1 MDNSTTIS
9 ISVSKGSINEEMS
22 MYRASMEDA
31 DRQLADGVSED
42 AISNESIC
50 KGDEILDTY
59 KVTSGAIR
67 GGMGSVWRV
76 HHKGW
81 GIDLAMKRPQ
91 PKFFA
96 EASKRRKEEFV
107 SECENWIDL
116 GLHANIVSCYYVRE
130 IGGVPSI
137 FSEWMDGGSLRD
149 RIRDGSLYEGEPEQV
164 QKRVLDLAIQAAR
177 GLSYSHEKGLIHQD
191 MKPGNLLLSSGWDA
205 KVADFGLAKARSQ
218 ISGPSGYTREYCPK
232 EQAQGETPAPWMDV
246 YAWALTVLEMYAGER
261 LWNTGE
267 EAKYRAAE
275 IMDSCKV
282 PMPSE
287 MRSLLT
293 RCIGAEES
301 AGAKRRSGGV
311 GFFGRIL
318 GRKEKITIPD
328 FAQII
333 PELEEIYKKTAER
346 AYSRPVPDSVADTA
360 DSLNNKALSFLD
372 LHQEEK
378 AEILWEEALAMNP
391 AHSSSN
397 YNLSLHLLRSEKKY
411 LYEIERQKAGSRVL
425 ENTDLHLL
433 RQEIGSVPSMWANP
447 SGETLEFYS
456 DFIHA
461 ALSGNSILIA
471 YCNDNEAFEAAGPVI
486 KRADKETGK
495 ILETDEMAEIRSLEV
510 DVHRVLIRPG
520 ADLAIVLLDNDT
532 AALYDI
538 KEKRVIGI
546 SEENEGFTDANDYCF
561 SRDGSLLWGFNAAY
575 RDFVVLIPSMRI
587 HYLDLSWYLVCR
599 PRKGGLLF
607 RKLQN
612 SDTLYL
618 MESSGEFRKVFDF
631 EKPLAEVPC
640 IEVDCEPYPFLCYTY
655 EGSKDSFVLD
665 SDFQKIPVSKEF
677 ASKLNYIRFYDEGS
691 RILYAYPHL
700 TDPKK
705 KDPISYNERLVLWDL
720 KREARL
726 CTTNT
731 LRSVEEYSNV
741 KPDFD
746 PEGRELVL
754 CEMNSVAHHF
764 FHWYSVVLPDAPK
777 DTVPASYRLSQ
788 IKSFSERTKEQE
800 ALAEAKRTFDRCLD
814 SGDRERALAVFR
826 RCRDIPGF
834 SGSDNARSMEER
846 LNAVCQ
852 KSDLRIVFPA
862 GSVAAPPECVL
873 DGSEEVYVVGASGAN
888 GAGGANGAS
897 GANGLDIS
905 KLYVVYK
912 TEKPEEGI
920 AFSLADGSVIR
931 HISLPGN
938 TVYTTV
944 RNDRIYAFE
953 KNLKCKV
960 YDFKGNL
967 TDAYESNPVN
977 SGTVVIHDLDV
988 DGKKLLYSKV
998 EGSDFLASDQV
1009 YVREL
1014 ASGSTESFT
1023 QRFHGEPFR
1032 FLQDGTVLYPKFE
1045 FDDDYQLM
1053 GYPYIISELIRFDL
1067 RKWKTV
1073 RTYRIYE
1080 EIKMF
1085 KNCRIGMNQD
1095 RSMFYPEMD
1104 YLDTEVGGE
1113 GRLIY
1118 AFDTDGDDDFCINS
1132 VACASREEEQ
1142 ASREQGRASRERGQA
1157 SREQGQASRDQGQV
1171 IMLPG
1176 GRFFGGCGWKE
1187 LWLMDIRDDS
1197 WREKFLEESEDCRL
1211 LFRPD
1216 GLEFY
1221 VQKKADAGG
1230 TGAGGTWKRYRV
1242 EFEYD

>member
-1 MDNSTTIS
+1 MDNSTSIS
-9 ISVSKGSINEEMS
+9 ISLSKGSINEEMS

-59 KVTSGAIR
+59 KVTSDAIL

-149 RIRDGSLYEGEPEQV
+149 RIRDGSLYEGIPDLV
-164 QKRVLDLAIQAAR
+164 QERIIDLAIQAAR
-177 GLSYSHEKGLIHQD
+177 GLCYSHEKGLIHQD

-275 IMDSCKV
+275 FMDSCKV
-282 PMPSE
+282 PMPPE

-301 AGAKRRSGGV
+301 AGAKKRSGGV

-346 AYSRPVPDSVADTA
+346 AYFRPVPDSVADTA

-378 AEILWEEALAMNP
+378 AESLWEEALAMNP
-391 AHSSSN
+391 AHTTSN
-397 YNLSLHLLRSEKKY
+397 YNLDLHLLRSEKKY

-425 ENTDLHLL
+425 ENSDLELL
-433 RQEIGSVPSMWANP
+433 EREIGSVPSMRTDSSA
-447 SGETLEFYS
+447 ETLEFYS

-471 YCNDNEAFEAAGPVI
+471 YCNDNEAFEADGPVI

-495 ILETDEMAEIRSLEV
+495 ILETDEMAEIRALEV
-510 DVHRVLIRPG
+510 DVHRILIRPG
-520 ADLAIVLLDNDT
+520 ADLAIVFLDYDR

-538 KEKRVIGI
+538 DKKKVIRI
-546 SEENEGFTDANDYCF
+546 SEETGYSIYDSFDYAF
-561 SRDGSLLWGFNAAY
+561 SRDGSLLWCCDSLFRVFA
-575 RDFVVLIPSMRI
+575 LQIPSLQIR
-587 HYLDLSWYLVCR
+587 HLESYWFPVCR

-607 RKLQN
+607 RNPQN
-612 SDTLYL
+612 SDALYL

-631 EKPLAEVPC
+631 EKPLAGRLC
-640 IEVDCEPYPFLCYTY
+640 FEVDCDPDPFLCYTY
-655 EGSKDSFVLD
+655 EGSKESFILD
-665 SDFQKIPVSKEF
+665 SDFRKIPVSTEF
-677 ASKLNYIRFYDEGS
+677 VSKLKTVRFYDEGS
-691 RILYAYPHL
+691 RLLYTEPHR
-700 TDPKK
+700 DVQEGQ
-705 KDPISYNERLVLWDL
+705 DYFSNVLVLWDL
-720 KREARL
+720 NKEARL
-726 CTTNT
+726 CTWDTF
-731 LRSVEEYSNV
+731 RSIEDYSNV
-741 KPDFD
+741 KPGFD
-746 PEGRELVL
+746 PQGRELVL
-754 CEMNSVAHHF
+754 CEMNSVEHHF
-764 FHWYSVVLPDAPK
+764 FNWYSVVLPDAPK

-800 ALAEAKRTFDRCLD
+800 VLEEEKRAFDRCFE
-814 SGDRERALAVFR
+814 SGDIRRALAIFR
-826 RCRDIPGF
+826 LCRDIPGF

-852 KSDLRIVFPA
+852 KSDLRIVLPS
-862 GSVAAPPECVL
+862 GSIAAPPECVL
-873 DGSEEVYVVGASGAN
+873 DGSEEVYVVGAGGSGGASGSGGANGAAAPSGAN
-888 GAGGANGAS
+888 GAGGASGPA
-897 GANGLDIS
+897 GANGAAAPN
-905 KLYVVYK
+905 LYVVYK

-920 AFSLADGSVIR
+920 TLSRADGSVVR
-931 HISLPGN
+931 HISLPRN
-938 TVYTTV
+938 TVYTAV
-944 RNDRIYAFE
+944 RNDMIYAFE

-960 YDFKGNL
+960 YDFEGKL

-977 SGTVVIHDLDV
+977 SETVVIHDLDA

-998 EGSDFLASDQV
+998 EGSDFLASDWV

-1014 ASGSTESFT
+1014 ASGATESFT

-1032 FLQDGTVLYPKFE
+1032 FLQDGTVLYPKF
-1045 FDDDYQLM
+1045 DIDDYQLV
-1053 GYPYIISELIRFDL
+1053 GYSYNIKELIRFDL

-1080 EIKMF
+1080 EIMIF

-1095 RSMFYPEMD
+1095 RSMFFPEMD
-1104 YLDTEVGGE
+1104 YYNTENGGQ
-1113 GRLIY
+1113 GRVIY
-1118 AFDTDGDDDFCINS
+1118 AFDTDGDDFCINS
-1132 VACASREEEQ
+1132 VFCASREE
-1142 ASREQGRASRERGQA
+1142 
-1157 SREQGQASRDQGQV
+1157 GQV
-1171 IMLPG
+1171 VILPE
-1176 GRFFGGCGWKE
+1176 GRFIGGCGGKE
-1187 LWLMDIRDDS
+1187 LWFRDIRDDS

-1221 VQKKADAGG
+1221 VQKRADAGG

-1242 EFEYD
+1242 EYEYD

>member
-1 MDNSTTIS
+1 M
-9 ISVSKGSINEEMS
+9 
-22 MYRASMEDA
+22 
-31 DRQLADGVSED
+31 
-42 AISNESIC
+42 
-50 KGDEILDTY
+50 
-59 KVTSGAIR
+59 
-67 GGMGSVWRV
+67 
-76 HHKGW
+76 
-81 GIDLAMKRPQ
+81 
-91 PKFFA
+91 
-96 EASKRRKEEFV
+96 
-107 SECENWIDL
+107 
-116 GLHANIVSCYYVRE
+116 
-130 IGGVPSI
+130 
-137 FSEWMDGGSLRD
+137 
-149 RIRDGSLYEGEPEQV
+149 
-164 QKRVLDLAIQAAR
+164 
-177 GLSYSHEKGLIHQD
+177 
-191 MKPGNLLLSSGWDA
+191 
-205 KVADFGLAKARSQ
+205 
-218 ISGPSGYTREYCPK
+218 
-232 EQAQGETPAPWMDV
+232 
-246 YAWALTVLEMYAGER
+246 
-261 LWNTGE
+261 
-267 EAKYRAAE
+267 
-275 IMDSCKV
+275 
-282 PMPSE
+282 
-287 MRSLLT
+287 
-293 RCIGAEES
+293 
-301 AGAKRRSGGV
+301 
-311 GFFGRIL
+311 
-318 GRKEKITIPD
+318 
-328 FAQII
+328 
-333 PELEEIYKKTAER
+333 
-346 AYSRPVPDSVADTA
+346 
-360 DSLNNKALSFLD
+360 
-372 LHQEEK
+372 
-378 AEILWEEALAMNP
+378 
-391 AHSSSN
+391 
-397 YNLSLHLLRSEKKY
+397 
-411 LYEIERQKAGSRVL
+411 
-425 ENTDLHLL
+425 
-433 RQEIGSVPSMWANP
+433 
-447 SGETLEFYS
+447 
-456 DFIHA
+456 
-461 ALSGNSILIA
+461 
-471 YCNDNEAFEAAGPVI
+471 
-486 KRADKETGK
+486 
-495 ILETDEMAEIRSLEV
+495 
-510 DVHRVLIRPG
+510 
-520 ADLAIVLLDNDT
+520 
-532 AALYDI
+532 
-538 KEKRVIGI
+538 
-546 SEENEGFTDANDYCF
+546 
-561 SRDGSLLWGFNAAY
+561 
-575 RDFVVLIPSMRI
+575 
-587 HYLDLSWYLVCR
+587 
-599 PRKGGLLF
+599 
-607 RKLQN
+607 
-612 SDTLYL
+612 
-618 MESSGEFRKVFDF
+618 
-631 EKPLAEVPC
+631 
-640 IEVDCEPYPFLCYTY
+640 
-655 EGSKDSFVLD
+655 
-665 SDFQKIPVSKEF
+665 
-677 ASKLNYIRFYDEGS
+677 
-691 RILYAYPHL
+691 
-700 TDPKK
+700 
-705 KDPISYNERLVLWDL
+705 LVLWDL
-720 KREARL
+720 KKEARL
-726 CTTNT
+726 CTTYT
-731 LRSVEEYSNV
+731 FRSIEDYSNV

-754 CEMNSVAHHF
+754 CEMNSVEHHF
-764 FHWYSVVLPDAPK
+764 FNWYSVVLPEAPK

-800 ALAEAKRTFDRCLD
+800 ALTEAKRAFDRCLD
-814 SGDRERALAVFR
+814 SGDRGQAPAGRGQALAIFR

-834 SGSDNARSMEER
+834 SGSDSARSMEER

-852 KSDLRIVFPA
+852 KSDLRIVLPV

-873 DGSEEVYVVGASGAN
+873 DGSEEVYVVGASGLA
-888 GAGGANGAS
+888 AAYGAS

-920 AFSLADGSVIR
+920 TFSLADGSVIR

-998 EGSDFLASDQV
+998 EGSDFLASDWV

-1014 ASGSTESFT
+1014 ASGATESFT
-1023 QRFHGEPFR
+1023 QRLYGEPFR

-1045 FDDDYQLM
+1045 LDDDYQLM

-1067 RKWKTV
+1067 RKWKMV

>member
-1 MDNSTTIS
+1 MDNSTSIS

-31 DRQLADGVSED
+31 DRQLADGATED

-59 KVTSGAIR
+59 KVTSDAIR

-76 HHKGW
+76 RHKGW

-164 QKRVLDLAIQAAR
+164 QKRVLDLAVQAAR
-177 GLSYSHEKGLIHQD
+177 GLCYSHEKGLIHQD
-191 MKPGNLLLSSGWDA
+191 MKPGNLLLSSGWDAKVADFGLAKARSHISGWDA

-267 EAKYRAAE
+267 EAKHRAAE

-282 PMPSE
+282 PMPPE

-301 AGAKRRSGGV
+301 AGAKGRSGGV
-311 GFFGRIL
+311 GFFGRLL

-333 PELEEIYKKTAER
+333 PELEKIYKKTAER
-346 AYSRPVPDSVADTA
+346 AYPRPVPDSVADTA

-378 AEILWEEALAMNP
+378 AESLWEEALVINP

-411 LYEIERQKAGSRVL
+411 LYEIERQKEGSRVL
-425 ENTDLHLL
+425 ENSDLNLL
-433 RQEIGSVPSMWANP
+433 RQETGSVPSMRTY
-447 SGETLEFYS
+447 SSVESLEFYS

-495 ILETDEMAEIRSLEV
+495 ILETDEMAEIRALEA
-510 DVHRVLIRPG
+510 DAARIMIRPG

-538 KEKRVIGI
+538 EEKRVIGI
-546 SEENEGFTDANDYCF
+546 SEENEGFTNANDYCF
-561 SRDGSLLWGFNAAY
+561 SRDGSLLWGFDAAF
-575 RDFVVLIPSMRI
+575 RDFVVQIPSMRI

-607 RKLQN
+607 RNPQN
-612 SDTLYL
+612 SDGLYL
-618 MESSGEFRKVFDF
+618 MESSGEFRKVFAF

-655 EGSKDSFVLD
+655 EGSKESFILD
-665 SDFQKIPVSKEF
+665 SDFQKIPVSTEF
-677 ASKLNYIRFYDEGS
+677 VSKLNYIRFYDESS
-691 RILYAYPHL
+691 RILYAYPRL
-700 TDPKK
+700 TDPEKGAFFSSG
-705 KDPISYNERLVLWDL
+705 DMLVLWDL
-720 KREARL
+720 KKEARL
-726 CTTNT
+726 CTTYT
-731 LRSVEEYSNV
+731 FRSIEDYSNV

-754 CEMNSVAHHF
+754 CEMNSVEHHF
-764 FHWYSVVLPDAPK
+764 FKWYSTELPAAPK

-788 IKSFSERTKEQE
+788 IKSFSERTKELE
-800 ALAEAKRTFDRCLD
+800 ALEEAKRTFDRCLD
-814 SGDRERALAVFR
+814 SGDRGQALAIFR

-834 SGSDNARSMEER
+834 SGSDSARSMEEQ

-852 KSDLRIVFPA
+852 KSDLRLVLPS

-873 DGSEEVYVVGASGAN
+873 DGSEEVYVSGAGAADGAAVLN
-888 GAGGANGAS
+888 GADGAGDAIASGGANGAAA
-897 GANGLDIS
+897 AN
-905 KLYVVYK
+905 LYVVYK

-920 AFSLADGSVIR
+920 TLSLADGSVIR
-931 HISLPGN
+931 HISLPAN

-960 YDFKGNL
+960 YDFEGKL

-977 SGTVVIHDLDV
+977 SGTIVIQDLDA

-998 EGSDFLASDQV
+998 EGNDILPSDQV

-1014 ASGSTESFT
+1014 ASGATESFA
-1023 QRFHGEPFR
+1023 QRLYGEPFR
-1032 FLQDGTVLYPKFE
+1032 FLRDGTVLYPKFE
-1045 FDDDYQLM
+1045 FDDYYQGM
-1053 GYPYIISELIRFDL
+1053 GYPYTINELIRFDL
-1067 RKWKTV
+1067 RKRKMV

-1104 YLDTEVGGE
+1104 CLNTEDGGK
-1113 GRLIY
+1113 GRVIY
-1118 AFDTDGDDDFCINS
+1118 AFDADGDDFCINS
-1132 VACASREEEQ
+1132 VVCASREE
-1142 ASREQGRASRERGQA
+1142 
-1157 SREQGQASRDQGQV
+1157 GQV
-1171 IMLPG
+1171 IMLPD
-1176 GRFFGGCGWKE
+1176 GRFIGGCGGKE
-1187 LWLMDIRDDS
+1187 LWLMDLRDDS

-1221 VQKKADAGG
+1221 VQKKADV
-1230 TGAGGTWKRYRV
+1230 GGTWKRYRV

>member
-1 MDNSTTIS
+1 MDNSTSIS
-9 ISVSKGSINEEMS
+9 ISLSKGSINEEMS

-59 KVTSGAIR
+59 KVTSDAIL

-164 QKRVLDLAIQAAR
+164 QRRILDLAIQAAR

-246 YAWALTVLEMYAGER
+246 YAWALTVLEMYTGER

-275 IMDSCKV
+275 FMNSCKV
-282 PMPSE
+282 PMPPE

-301 AGAKRRSGGV
+301 AGAKKRSGGV

-378 AEILWEEALAMNP
+378 AESLWEEALAMNP
-391 AHSSSN
+391 AHTASN
-397 YNLSLHLLRSEKKY
+397 YNLDLHLLRSEKKY
-411 LYEIERQKAGSRVL
+411 LYEIKRQKAGSRVL
-425 ENTDLHLL
+425 EYSDLELL
-433 RQEIGSVPSMWANP
+433 EREIGSVPSMRTDSSA
-447 SGETLEFYS
+447 ETLEFYS

-461 ALSGNSILIA
+461 ALSGNSIMIA

-495 ILETDEMAEIRSLEV
+495 ILETDEMAEIRALEV
-510 DVHRVLIRPG
+510 DVHRILIRPG
-520 ADLAIVLLDNDT
+520 ADLAIVFLDYDR

-538 KEKRVIGI
+538 DKKKVIGI
-546 SEENEGFTDANDYCF
+546 SEETGYSIYDSFDYAF
-561 SRDGSLLWGFNAAY
+561 SRDGSLLWCCDSLFRVFA
-575 RDFVVLIPSMRI
+575 LQIPSLQIR
-587 HYLDLSWYLVCR
+587 HLESYWFPVCR

-607 RKLQN
+607 RNPQN
-612 SDTLYL
+612 SDALYL

-631 EKPLAEVPC
+631 EKPLAARPC
-640 IEVDCEPYPFLCYTY
+640 IEVDCDPDPFLCYTY
-655 EGSKDSFVLD
+655 EDSKESFILD
-665 SDFQKIPVSKEF
+665 SDFRKIPVSTEF
-677 ASKLNYIRFYDEGS
+677 VSKLKTVRFYDEGS
-691 RILYAYPHL
+691 RLLYTEPHR
-700 TDPKK
+700 D
-705 KDPISYNERLVLWDL
+705 DQEEQDYFSNVLVLWDL
-720 KREARL
+720 NKEVRL
-726 CTTNT
+726 CTWDTF
-731 LRSVEEYSNV
+731 RSIEDYSNV

-746 PEGRELVL
+746 PQGRELVL
-754 CEMNSVAHHF
+754 CEMNSVEHHLF
-764 FHWYSVVLPDAPK
+764 NWYSVVLPDAPK
-777 DTVPASYRLSQ
+777 DTVAASYRLSQ

-800 ALAEAKRTFDRCLD
+800 VLEEEKWAFDRCFE
-814 SGDRERALAVFR
+814 SGDIRRALAIFR
-826 RCRDIPGF
+826 LCRDIPGF

-852 KSDLRIVFPA
+852 KSDLRIVLPS
-862 GSVAAPPECVL
+862 GSIAAPPECVL
-873 DGSEEVYVVGASGAN
+873 DGSEEVYVVGTAAPGGVSGSGGAN
-888 GAGGANGAS
+888 GAGGASGPA
-897 GANGLDIS
+897 GANGAGDAN
-905 KLYVVYK
+905 LYVVYK

-920 AFSLADGSVIR
+920 TLSRADGSVVR
-931 HISLPGN
+931 HISLPRN

-944 RNDRIYAFE
+944 RNDKIYAFE

-960 YDFKGNL
+960 YDFEGKL

-977 SGTVVIHDLDV
+977 SGAVVIHDLDA

-998 EGSDFLASDQV
+998 DGSDFLASDWV

-1014 ASGSTESFT
+1014 SSGSTESFT

-1032 FLQDGTVLYPKFE
+1032 FLQDGTVLYPKFNISDGYQD
-1045 FDDDYQLM
+1045 FD
-1053 GYPYIISELIRFDL
+1053 YPYEIQEIIRFDL
-1067 RKWKTV
+1067 QKRETV
-1073 RTYRIYE
+1073 RTYRIVNDVTL
-1080 EIKMF
+1080 F

-1095 RSMFYPEMD
+1095 RSMFFPEMD
-1104 YLDTEVGGE
+1104 SCNMEDGGQ
-1113 GRLIY
+1113 GRVIY
-1118 AFDTDGDDDFCINS
+1118 AFDTDGDDDYCIDHVS
-1132 VACASREEEQ
+1132 CASREE
-1142 ASREQGRASRERGQA
+1142 GKV
-1157 SREQGQASRDQGQV
+1157 V
-1171 IMLPG
+1171 ILPE
-1176 GRFFGGCGWKE
+1176 GRFIGGCGRKE
-1187 LWLMDIRDDS
+1187 LWFRDIRDDS
-1197 WREKFLEESEDCRL
+1197 WREKFLEESEDCLL

-1221 VQKKADAGG
+1221 VQKVDAGG
-1230 TGAGGTWKRYRV
+1230 TGAGGTGVGGTGVGGTWKRYRV
-1242 EFEYD
+1242 EFEYN

>member
-1 MDNSTTIS
+1 MDNSTSIS
-9 ISVSKGSINEEMS
+9 ISVSKDSVNEEMS

-59 KVTSGAIR
+59 KVTSDAIL

-76 HHKGW
+76 YHKGW
-81 GIDLAMKRPQ
+81 GIVLAMKRPQ

-96 EASKRRKEEFV
+96 EASKHRKEDFV
-107 SECENWIDL
+107 AECENWIDL

-149 RIRDGSLYEGEPEQV
+149 RIRDGSLYEGTPDLV
-164 QKRVLDLAIQAAR
+164 QERIIDLAIQAAR

-246 YAWALTVLEMYAGER
+246 YAWALTVLEMYTGER

-275 IMDSCKV
+275 FMNSCKV
-282 PMPSE
+282 PMPPE
-287 MRSLLT
+287 MRRLLT

-301 AGAKRRSGGV
+301 AGTKRRSGGV

-318 GRKEKITIPD
+318 GKKEKITIPD

-333 PELEEIYKKTAER
+333 PDLEEIYKKTTGT

-378 AEILWEEALAMNP
+378 AESLWEEALVKNP
-391 AHSSSN
+391 AHSTSN
-397 YNLSLHLLRSEKKY
+397 YNLNLHLLRSEKKY

-425 ENTDLHLL
+425 EYSDLQLL
-433 RQEIGSVPSMWANP
+433 KGEIGSVPSMRTDSSA
-447 SGETLEFYS
+447 ETLEFYS

-461 ALSGNSILIA
+461 ALSGNSIFIA

-495 ILETDEMAEIRSLEV
+495 ILETDEMAEIRALEA
-510 DVHRVLIRPG
+510 DAARIMIRPG

-538 KEKRVIGI
+538 EEKRVIGI
-546 SEENEGFTDANDYCF
+546 SEENEGFTDADDYCF
-561 SRDGSLLWGFNAAY
+561 SRDGSLLWGFNPAN
-575 RDFVVLIPSMRI
+575 RDFVVQIPSMQI

-607 RKLQN
+607 RNPQN
-612 SDTLYL
+612 SDALYL
-618 MESSGEFRKVFDF
+618 MESGGEFRKVFDF
-631 EKPLAEVPC
+631 EKPLAERPC
-640 IEVDCEPYPFLCYTY
+640 IEVDCEPDPFLCYTY
-655 EGSKDSFVLD
+655 EGSKDSFILD
-665 SDFQKIPVSKEF
+665 SDYQKTPVSKEF

-700 TDPKK
+700 IGPDK
-705 KDPISYNERLVLWDL
+705 KDALTSDDRLVLWDL
-720 KREARL
+720 KKEARL
-726 CTTNT
+726 CTMPTF
-731 LRSVEEYSNV
+731 RSIEDYSNV

-754 CEMNSVAHHF
+754 CEMNSVKHHF
-764 FHWYSVVLPDAPK
+764 FKWYSTDLPAAPK
-777 DTVPASYRLSQ
+777 DTVRASYRLSQ

-800 ALAEAKRTFDRCLD
+800 ALEEAKRAFDQCFFG
-814 SGDRERALAVFR
+814 GDWEGDLERDLEGDLERALAIFR
-826 RCRDIPGF
+826 RCRDVPGF
-834 SGSDNARSMEER
+834 SGSDNARSMEEH

-852 KSDLRIVFPA
+852 KSGLRIVLPA

-873 DGSEEVYVVGASGAN
+873 DGSEEVYVVGAG
-888 GAGGANGAS
+888 GAGVASDLGGAYGPGGASAPGAANGAS
-897 GANGLDIS
+897 APGAADLFVI
-905 KLYVVYK
+905 YK
-912 TEKPEEGI
+912 AEKPEEGI
-920 AFSLADGSVIR
+920 TISRADGSVIR
-931 HISLPGN
+931 HISLPRN

-953 KNLKCKV
+953 KNLKCKA
-960 YDFKGNL
+960 YDFEGKL
-967 TDAYESNPVN
+967 TDVYERNPVET
-977 SGTVVIHDLDV
+977 GTIIILDLDAE
-988 DGKKLLYSKV
+988 GKKLLYSKV
-998 EGSDFLASDQV
+998 EGSDFLASDWV
-1009 YVREL
+1009 YIREL
-1014 ASGSTESFT
+1014 ASGATESFT
-1023 QRFHGEPFR
+1023 QRLHGEPFK
-1032 FLQDGTVLYPKFE
+1032 FLQDGTVLYPKFD
-1045 FDDDYQLM
+1045 FDDYYQLM
-1053 GYPYIISELIRFDL
+1053 GYPYTINGLIRFDL

-1080 EIKMF
+1080 EIDMF
-1085 KNCRIGMNQD
+1085 KKCRIGMNQD

-1104 YLDTEVGGE
+1104 YLNTENGDE
-1113 GRLIY
+1113 GRVIY
-1118 AFDTDGDDDFCINS
+1118 VFDTDGDRDTSINHVFC
-1132 VACASREEEQ
+1132 AP
-1142 ASREQGRASRERGQA
+1142 RG
-1157 SREQGQASRDQGQV
+1157 QGQA

-1176 GRFFGGCGWKE
+1176 GRFIGGCGKKE

-1221 VQKKADAGG
+1221 VQKVD
-1230 TGAGGTWKRYRV
+1230 AGGTWKRYRV

>member
-1 MDNSTTIS
+1 MDNSTSIS
-9 ISVSKGSINEEMS
+9 ISLSKGSINEEMS

-31 DRQLADGVSED
+31 DRQLADGVTED

-59 KVTSGAIR
+59 KVTSDAIL

-164 QKRVLDLAIQAAR
+164 QERIIDLAIQAAR

-246 YAWALTVLEMYAGER
+246 YAWALTVLEMYTGER

-282 PMPSE
+282 PMPPE

-301 AGAKRRSGGV
+301 AGAKKRSGGV

-318 GRKEKITIPD
+318 GRKEKSTIPD

-378 AEILWEEALAMNP
+378 AESLWEEALVKNP

-425 ENTDLHLL
+425 EYSDLELL
-433 RQEIGSVPSMWANP
+433 EREIGSVPSMRMDSSA
-447 SGETLEFYS
+447 ETLEFYS

-471 YCNDNEAFEAAGPVI
+471 YCNDNEAFEAPGPVI
-486 KRADKETGK
+486 KRADKENGK
-495 ILETDEMAEIRSLEV
+495 ILETDEMAEIRALEA
-510 DVHRVLIRPG
+510 DAARIMIRPG

-538 KEKRVIGI
+538 EEKKVIGI
-546 SEENEGFTDANDYCF
+546 SEENDGFTDADEYCF
-561 SRDGSLLWGFNAAY
+561 SRDGSLLWGFNPAY
-575 RDFVVLIPSMRI
+575 RDFVVQIPSMQI
-587 HYLDLSWYLVCR
+587 HYLDLSRYLVCR

-607 RKLQN
+607 RNPQN
-612 SDTLYL
+612 CDALYL

-655 EGSKDSFVLD
+655 EGSKDSFILD
-665 SDFQKIPVSKEF
+665 ADFQMITVSKEF
-677 ASKLNYIRFYDEGS
+677 ASKLNYIRFYDES
-691 RILYAYPHL
+691 SMILYAYPHL
-700 TDPKK
+700 TNSEK
-705 KDPISYNERLVLWDL
+705 KDALASDDWLVLWDL
-720 KREARL
+720 NKEARL
-726 CTTNT
+726 CTMHTF
-731 LRSVEEYSNV
+731 RSIEDYCNV

-754 CEMNSVAHHF
+754 CKMNSVEHHF
-764 FHWYSVVLPDAPK
+764 FKWYSVVLSAAPK

-800 ALAEAKRTFDRCLD
+800 ALEEAKQVFDRCFD
-814 SGDRERALAVFR
+814 SGDIERALAIFR

-834 SGSDNARSMEER
+834 SGSDNARSMEEQ

-852 KSDLRIVFPA
+852 KSGLRIVLPS
-862 GSVAAPPECVL
+862 GSVAAPPECAL

-888 GAGGANGAS
+888 GAGGASVPA
-897 GANGLDIS
+897 GANGAAAPPN
-905 KLYVVYK
+905 LYVIFK
-912 TEKPEEGI
+912 SEKPEEGI
-920 AFSLADGSVIR
+920 TLSRADGSIIR
-931 HISLPGN
+931 HISLPRN
-938 TVYTTV
+938 TVYTAV
-944 RNDRIYAFE
+944 RNDMIYAFE

-960 YDFKGNL
+960 YDFEGKL

-977 SGTVVIHDLDV
+977 SGAVVIHDLDA

-998 EGSDFLASDQV
+998 EGSDFLASDWV

-1014 ASGSTESFT
+1014 ASGATESFT
-1023 QRFHGEPFR
+1023 QRLYGEPFR
-1032 FLQDGTVLYPKFE
+1032 FLQDGTVLYPKF
-1045 FDDDYQLM
+1045 DIDDYQLL
-1053 GYPYIISELIRFDL
+1053 GYSYNINELIRFDL

-1080 EIKMF
+1080 EIMLF

-1095 RSMFYPEMD
+1095 RSMFFPEMD
-1104 YLDTEVGGE
+1104 YYNTENGGQ
-1113 GRLIY
+1113 GRVIY
-1118 AFDTDGDDDFCINS
+1118 AFDTDGDDFCINS
-1132 VACASREEEQ
+1132 VFC
-1142 ASREQGRASRERGQA
+1142 A
-1157 SREQGQASRDQGQV
+1157 SREQGQASREQGQV
-1171 IMLPG
+1171 IRLPG
-1176 GRFFGGCGWKE
+1176 GRFIGGCDGKE
-1187 LWLMDIRDDS
+1187 LWFRDIRDDS

-1230 TGAGGTWKRYRV
+1230 TGAGGTGAGGTWKRYRV